1 MQRFNRGR
9 GKGKAK
15 REDQDKG
22 PSTQRGK
29 KNKKDRR
36 RPANSVLVATADHTG
51 KQPQQGLLDHFN
63 ELMESPCT
71 NHVYPV
77 KHLYK
82 DCELLKRFLQQ
93 ADEPKEAKGKETSAK
108 KGGVVS
114 KDLDD

>member
-1 MQRFNRGR
+1 MSFLQCFNGGR

-15 REDQDKG
+15 CEDQDEG

-36 RPANSVLVATADHTG
+36 RPTNFALVATADHIDR
-51 KQPQQGLLDHFN
+51 QPQQGLLDHFN

-71 NHVYPV
+71 SHAYPV

-82 DCELLKRFLQQ
+82 DCELLMRL
-93 ADEPKEAKGKETSAK
+93 
-108 KGGVVS
+108 
-114 KDLDD
+114 LR